1 MNQKCSRQIAA
12 QLLNRTGRFYK
23 NRELLLYAFAFER
36 AQLSAREPE
45 MYTYMELRPVPAR
58 VVTKRAAAP
67 AKVYPPHEHFGS
79 PLNVCRVCGEKYT
92 YTQRPYALDGLSNS
106 EK

>member
-1 MNQKCSRQIAA
+1 M
-12 QLLNRTGRFYK
+12 
-23 NRELLLYAFAFER
+23 
-36 AQLSAREPE
+36 EPKLA
-45 MYTYMELRPVPAR
+45 TVPVVA
-58 VVTKRAAAP
+58 KRAAAA

-92 YTQRPYALDGLSNS
+92 YTQKPYTVDGLSNS